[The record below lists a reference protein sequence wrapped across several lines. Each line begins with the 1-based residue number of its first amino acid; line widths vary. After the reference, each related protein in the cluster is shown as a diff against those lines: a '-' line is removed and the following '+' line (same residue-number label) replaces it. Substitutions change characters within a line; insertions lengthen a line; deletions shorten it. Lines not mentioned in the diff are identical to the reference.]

1 MAKQQLMVIKHPAP
15 RKKDEIPANRGSS
28 RKKWVNLP
36 KKVTLLSIAFFVLFS
51 LLLLVRLYATPRISE
66 FSYQFD
72 GQEVGHGP
80 NPVIIPTQGDFLT
93 ITFSVTLPLGYS
105 TSFFVKPDDCL
116 EKVVIN
122 GRVVEGAE
130 FQFCDYTVMGRSLD
144 FSGYLRRGSNDVV
157 VRIKDLGGLTGLRLT
172 PDYTDSFFV
181 AIHLALVVTV
191 ILYVLALLFL
201 IVHSLQERLM
211 ASIFIGGCVLRVL
224 YFLKTPFDVRGHDV
238 GSHLEYIRYV
248 AANWKIPPAS
258 EGWEY
263 HQAPLYYYL
272 SAIWARLAQVFG
284 WDESSVSR
292 LIQFQSLLFSL
303 AILGVGWWMATL
315 LFTRKERLMR
325 LLFVGAI
332 AVFPSLIIHAGS
344 FSNNSLS
351 TLFNFLL
358 IALLLRW
365 WRTGK
370 PRDWNWMLLIFAL
383 AFVTRVSALLF
394 LPVICLLL
402 LMQRKLRWMTKWR
415 LGALSLLF
423 LLFACGWLPYIRFFV
438 EQNSTNSYT
447 FGSQSMSSGLA
458 VPTTVRAL
466 TTFNPVKILETVYND
481 PWSDNLRRQYFWEYF
496 YKSAFFGEFSY
507 PSSLKTVSI
516 GMLLLSLLLL
526 PYALFGFL
534 RTTYRK
540 FYLFLPILISFL
552 ALLGAQVFYRLY
564 APFSA
569 NQDFRFSLALAPV
582 IIIYTLL
589 GISES
594 FVWFRRIGVILAVG
608 FMLCCAVF
616 FGMLFFVA

>member
-1 MAKQQLMVIKHPAP
+1 MPIKNSVRGRAEKTHTKRGFFLEHHIKLLRKLAISSGIFCLVFGSLMA
-15 RKKDEIPANRGSS
+15 
-28 RKKWVNLP
+28 
-36 KKVTLLSIAFFVLFS
+36 
-51 LLLLVRLYATPRISE
+51 VRWYATPRMSE
-66 FSYQFD
+66 IAYQFD
-72 GQEVGHGP
+72 GQEVSHSH
-80 NPVIIPTQGDFLT
+80 NPVIVPTQGDFMTLS
-93 ITFSVTLPLGYS
+93 FSIALPLGYP

-122 GRVVEGAE
+122 EHVAEGVA
-130 FQFCDYTVMGRSLD
+130 FQYCDYTVMGRSLD
-144 FSGYLRRGSNDVV
+144 FSGYLRRGNNDVV
-157 VRIKDLGGLTGLRLT
+157 IRIKDLGGLTGLRIT

-181 AIHLALVVTV
+181 AIHLVLVVTA

-201 IVHSLQERLM
+201 IVRSLQERLM
-211 ASIFIGGCVLRVL
+211 ASICIGGCVLRVL
-224 YFLKTPFDVRGHDV
+224 YFLKTPYDVRGHDV

-248 AANWKIPPAS
+248 ASRWKIPPAS

-284 WDESSVSR
+284 WEESSVSR

-315 LFTRKERLMR
+315 LFARKERLMR
-325 LLFVGAI
+325 LLFVGVI

-344 FSNNSLS
+344 LSNNSLS

-370 PRDWNWMLLIFAL
+370 PRDWDWMLLIFAL

-507 PSSLKTVSI
+507 PSSLKTISI

-540 FYLFLPILISFL
+540 FYLSLPLLISFL

-582 IIIYTLL
+582 IIVYTLL
-589 GISES
+589 GISGS
-594 FVWFRRIGVILAVG
+594 FVWFRRIGVIVTVTLT
-608 FMLCCAVF
+608 MLCAIF
-616 FGMLFFVA
+616 FGMLLLES